1 MKRAFLLIVVA
12 LLVLLAVLLCNTLT
26 VDEPSEAVTPLP
38 TFESALNESEMI
50 ARLSHAL
57 RFATLP
63 DQPQS
68 FEGFHDFLRESFPL
82 THEVL
87 TLKTFGHSLLYH
99 WDSQNNCPPQLLLA
113 HQDVVPVSPP
123 EKWQHPPFAG
133 VVDDDFVWGRGA
145 LDDKGSLMAILEA
158 TEALLQNGQTPACDV
173 YLAFGHDEEIGGR
186 DGAVKMAAWLEQQ
199 GLEFSLILD
208 EGGMMLPGSTL
219 GLDRPV
225 ALMGIA
231 EKGYMTV
238 ELQAE
243 AEPGHSS
250 RPPERTAIGDLAS
263 AIVHL
268 QNHPRPASLSG
279 PTRKMLKQVAPHQP
293 FGKRLVFANLW
304 LFEPLIVRQLEG
316 KPETNALLRTTMAP
330 TLLEAGIKE
339 NVLPATANATLNFRL
354 APGETRDSLLAY
366 LQKELPDNVS
376 VTSKGAFLSDPSSV
390 TEIPSATFDRLAA
403 LARALPEKPVVAPY
417 LLIAGTDARHYQ
429 HLSDQVFRFMPVA
442 LGQDDLARFH
452 GHNERLSREQ
462 YPHMVR
468 FYAGLMLGQ

>member
-1 MKRAFLLIVVA
+1 MKRLLQ
-12 LLVLLAVLLCNTLT
+12 LLVLAVLILLAVLVYNTLT
-26 VDEPSEAVTPLP
+26 LPQADNRVADLPELHQAMDEDAMVE
-38 TFESALNESEMI
+38 
-50 ARLSHAL
+50 RLATAL

-63 DQPQS
+63 EQPDA
-68 FEGFHDFLRESFPL
+68 FVGFHDFLRASFPL
-82 THEVL
+82 THQTL
-87 TLKTFGHSLLYH
+87 SLKTFGHSLLYH
-99 WDSQNNCPPQLLLA
+99 WDSNNDCPPQLLLA
-113 HQDVVPVSPP
+113 HQDVVPVSSP

-186 DGAVKMAAWLEQQ
+186 EGAVKIAAWLEQQ
-199 GLEFSLILD
+199 GLGFALILD

-250 RPPERTAIGDLAS
+250 RPPERTAIGDLAA
-263 AIVHL
+263 AINHL
-268 QNHPRPASLSG
+268 QTHPRPASLSG
-279 PTRKMLKQVAPHQP
+279 PTRKMLEQIAPHQP

-304 LFEPLIVRQLEG
+304 LFEPLIIRQLEG

-330 TLLEAGIKE
+330 TLLEAGVKE

-354 APGETRDSLLAY
+354 APGETRDSLQAY
-366 LQKELPDNVS
+366 LQQELPDNIT
-376 VTSKGAFLSDPSSV
+376 VTARGAFLSDPSAV
-390 TEIPSATFDRLAA
+390 TDIPSASFDRLAA
-403 LARALPEKPVVAPY
+403 LARALPEQPVVAPY

-429 HLSDQVFRFMPVA
+429 HLSDQVFRFMPVS

-452 GHNERLSREQ
+452 GHNERLPREQ

-468 FYAGLMLGQ
+468 FYAGLMLGR